1 MVFGTGAGHVFEAWQ
16 LHFAA
21 RFRGWKAAT
30 FGFVQIFNGQLHTS
44 KGVAKLQT
52 MTAGAGVPNHLER
65 MIRLMNSH
73 STHRTKFRNRTS
85 NNIDRSLSSFLWGR
99 RHGAV
104 FNSAP
109 HECADYESQSDYSPM
124 VKRAP
129 SRRPSDHPEKH
140 QKSFAFGK
148 AFWTESG
155 SLMSVSKSI
164 IPALPILRLPKIKKM
179 PF

>member
-73 STHRTKFRNRTS
+73 STHCTKFRNRTS
-85 NNIDRSLSSFLWGR
+85 NNIDRSLSSSSGVGDTGRFLIR
-99 RHGAV
+99 LPTSARIYAV
-104 FNSAP
+104 FCP
-109 HECADYESQSDYSPM
+109 
-124 VKRAP
+124 
-129 SRRPSDHPEKH
+129 
-140 QKSFAFGK
+140 
-148 AFWTESG
+148 
-155 SLMSVSKSI
+155 
-164 IPALPILRLPKIKKM
+164 
-179 PF
+179 